1 MLLPKDRVGYLD
13 NALEHRAKASKQP
26 LKGALGAFH
35 YKVVIRK
42 RFLAYLGPLVPTS
55 VVQVLVKIRPPT
67 ASKYLS
73 SVMVPVVNGPLDSG
87 RMVPQKGYAK
97 YIRARAI

>member
-42 RFLAYLGPLVPTS
+42 RFLAYSGLLVGTPCSCLISPQPEYSVSLGAKPG
-55 VVQVLVKIRPPT
+55 
-67 ASKYLS
+67 YL
-73 SVMVPVVNGPLDSG
+73 NL
-87 RMVPQKGYAK
+87 AL
-97 YIRARAI
+97 